1 MTHPYAAPTL
11 ENTPM
16 ALFRFAALAAFLVA
30 ASVPVAFGQPTGY
43 PDAPPPVYVP
53 QPPSQM
59 RTNAGVSLP
68 PAGTAAPGA
77 GAYPPP
83 AYGAYGYPGYQG
95 AVGGALSGAANV
107 IGAQGQYN
115 IQTQESRM
123 LQTQADMSRLKY
135 RNALIQQ
142 QRYEQ
147 AMQPTVL
154 EMRERQQWQNL
165 QSARNNP
172 PNPQI
177 WSGDALNA
185 IFKAI
190 QGADRQGLRAGPV
203 PVDPE
208 VLKAINLTTGQTSG
222 AGAGML
228 KNITNLNWPFA
239 LQDAPYKDS
248 SAKINALAIKAVDEV
263 KADGRVTA
271 QTFGQLSAAVNTL
284 DNAVRVDQVLSPT
297 DYIVSKGFV
306 DDLKSSIQ
314 SFRNPNVASYLN
326 GGIAAKG
333 PTVADLVEQMTSQ
346 GLTFAP
352 ATQED
357 QPAYT
362 ILYQAMATYDYR
374 LGQTSSR

>member
-1 MTHPYAAPTL
+1 
-11 ENTPM
+11 
-16 ALFRFAALAAFLVA
+16 
-30 ASVPVAFGQPTGY
+30 
-43 PDAPPPVYVP
+43 
-53 QPPSQM
+53 
-59 RTNAGVSLP
+59 
-68 PAGTAAPGA
+68 
-77 GAYPPP
+77 
-83 AYGAYGYPGYQG
+83 
-95 AVGGALSGAANV
+95 
-107 IGAQGQYN
+107 
-115 IQTQESRM
+115 M

-190 QGADRQGLRAGPV
+190 QGAERQGLRAGPV